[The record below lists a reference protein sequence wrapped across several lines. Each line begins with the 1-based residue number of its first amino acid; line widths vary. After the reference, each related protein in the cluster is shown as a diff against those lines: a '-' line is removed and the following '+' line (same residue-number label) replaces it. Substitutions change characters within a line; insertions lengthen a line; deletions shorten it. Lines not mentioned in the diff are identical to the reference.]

1 MMQTEHV
8 QIEYIPSPPVNR
20 VVPRCFR
27 NFCPSFS
34 KDVVTFAK
42 KDVLSLVL
50 IVVAS
55 IWFIVDV
62 ALFII
67 GCKTENI
74 KVWIALGMI
83 STVIPAILFIIFT
96 AITTCLYCGK
106 IYRDSSEE
114 ITLEDHPDLR
124 GTFNEDTDAMND
136 AFDEVL

>member
-1 MMQTEHV
+1 MQTEHV

-34 KDVVTFAK
+34 KDVKAFAK
-42 KDVLSLVL
+42 KDALSLVL

-55 IWFIVDV
+55 MWFTVDV
-62 ALFII
+62 TLFII

-83 STVIPAILFIIFT
+83 STIIPSIIFT
-96 AITTCLYCGK
+96 IFSIMTTCLYCGK

-124 GTFNEDTDAMND
+124 ESFNEDTGIMND